1 MPWFHVEQDFDFRP
15 KPGVTIAYKAG
26 MTKLV
31 TTACAKKAEDRGK
44 GSWVPKPKA
53 ENADG

>member
-1 MPWFHVEQDFDFRP
+1 MPWFHFEQDFDFRP

-31 TTACAKKAEDRGK
+31 TTTCAKQAEQKGK
-44 GSWVPKPKA
+44 GARVRKPKP
-53 ENADG
+53 ERADG